1 MNEQTSRKGGR
12 EGKTEKPEVLGRAP
26 CGPTASTRQS
36 NAGAHPPCP
45 PHRPQPSGV
54 QGSTRK
60 PNSGSFKTQ
69 GCGKSSKQLPQGE
82 LRPPNADII
91 CGATDPGERLGSGG
105 CRRRTQ
111 ASAGR
116 SGKHGPAQTQLL
128 SVQPPPLQP
137 LPLPGNARPVGV
149 GRAHSRGTRGSCCP
163 CPCLLQ
169 PSGHSP
175 PHSSLPRVT
184 APWQRIECSCLVPRH
199 RPEQS

>member
-1 MNEQTSRKGGR
+1 MWADRLHPPKQRGR
-12 EGKTEKPEVLGRAP
+12 PPSLPSIPA
-26 CGPTASTRQS
+26 C
-36 NAGAHPPCP
+36 AHPPCP

-111 ASAGR
+111 SSAGR

-128 SVQPPPLQP
+128 PIQPPPLQP

-184 APWQRIECSCLVPRH
+184 APWQRTECSCLVPRH